1 MTLMENI
8 PLQMTAIEITHPG
21 GPEVLRAVQ
30 RPVPRP
36 NHGEVLIRVDA
47 AGVNRPDVLQRRGH
61 YPPPPGA
68 SDIPGLEVAG
78 TIVETGA
85 AALRWQVNDR
95 VCALVAG
102 GGYAEYCV
110 APAAQCLPI
119 PGNLDVVSAA
129 AVPETFFTVWTNLFQ
144 RGALRAGERVL
155 IHGGTSGIGTTA
167 IQLAHVLGA
176 IVYATAGSDDKCAA
190 CRRLGATVA
199 INYRDS
205 DFVDVIRRDTNGAGV
220 DLILDII
227 GADYF
232 NRNIE
237 CLAVDGRLVQ
247 IGLLGGSTTTIDL
260 GRVMRRRL
268 TITGSTLRIRTVEE
282 KGALA
287 RELETNVWPL
297 LAAQRVAPVVDRTF
311 PLTDA
316 SAAHQRMEDGQH
328 IGKLVLTVFGE

>member
-1 MTLMENI
+1 MSI
-8 PLQMTAIEITHPG
+8 PTEMTAIEITMPG
-21 GPEVLRAVQ
+21 GPEVLRPVRRA
-30 RPVPRP
+30 VPRP
-36 NHGEVLIRVDA
+36 GDGEVLIRVDA

-78 TIVETGA
+78 TVVQTGA
-85 AALRWQVNDR
+85 ATTRWQVNDR

-110 APAAQCLPI
+110 APGAQCLPI
-119 PGNLDVVSAA
+119 PRDLDDVSAA
-129 AVPETFFTVWTNLFQ
+129 AIPETFFTVWTNLFQ

-167 IQLAHVLGA
+167 IQLAHVRGA

-199 INYRDS
+199 INYHDS
-205 DFVDVIRRDTNGAGV
+205 DFVEVIRSETSAAGV
-220 DLILDII
+220 DVILDII
-227 GADYF
+227 GGDYF

-237 CLAVDGRLVQ
+237 CLAINGRLVQ
-247 IGLLGGSTTTIDL
+247 IGLLGGSTTTVDL

-268 TITGSTLRIRTVEE
+268 TITGSTLRIRTIEE

-287 RELETNVWPL
+287 RELETHVWPL
-297 LAAQRVAPVVDRTF
+297 LSAKQVAPIIDRTF
-311 PLTDA
+311 PLADA
-316 SAAHQRMEDGQH
+316 SAAHQRMEKGEH
-328 IGKLVLTVFGE
+328 IGKLVLTVLRE